1 MIAIIVGIVFNL
13 FAEVSGPIDE
23 VRNQFLEVSSLEQV
37 DSFIKILEKNPSV
50 EAEGYYAT
58 MLFMKSKFV
67 KFPITKYNY
76 FKKGKKQL
84 DSLINNNK
92 NNIEIRYLRFLL
104 QSEMP
109 KFLGYH
115 RNIEDDYLL
124 IIDGIE
130 SSNLKNDFKIKMLNN
145 MLLVSDLNNEKS
157 KQIKRILNKID

>member
-67 KFPITKYNY
+67 KFPITKYKY

-92 NNIEIRYLRFLL
+92 NNVEIRYLRFLL
-104 QSEMP
+104 QSEIP
-109 KFLGYH
+109 KFLGYYK
-115 RNIEDDYLL
+115 NIEDDYLL
-124 IIDGIE
+124 IMNGIE
-130 SSNLKNDFKIKMLNN
+130 TSKLESDFKIKMLNN
-145 MLLVSDLNNEKS
+145 MLLVSELSVEKS
-157 KQIKRILNKID
+157 KQIKRKLNIIR

>member
-58 MLFMKSKFV
+58 MLLMKSKFV

-92 NNIEIRYLRFLL
+92 NNVEIRYLRFLL

-109 KFLGYH
+109 KFLGYYK
-115 RNIEDDYLL
+115 NIENDYWL
-124 IIDGIE
+124 IINGIE
-130 SSNLKNDFKIKMLNN
+130 ASKLKSDFKIKILNN
-145 MLLVSDLNNEKS
+145 MLLVNNLSVEKS